1 MSYKVKVTDV
11 LVGDEDKRIR
21 IVVEK
26 EEKIENSKVNRKTI
40 IGEGTLIIP
49 NNISKE
55 TIKTEIEN
63 KAKEIINRYNEAVN
77 LKDELNKLEYNI
89 K

>member
-26 EEKIENSKVNRKTI
+26 EEEIPDSKESRTI
-40 IGEGTLIIP
+40 TIGEGTLIIP
-49 NNISKE
+49 NNFDKN

-89 K
+89 E